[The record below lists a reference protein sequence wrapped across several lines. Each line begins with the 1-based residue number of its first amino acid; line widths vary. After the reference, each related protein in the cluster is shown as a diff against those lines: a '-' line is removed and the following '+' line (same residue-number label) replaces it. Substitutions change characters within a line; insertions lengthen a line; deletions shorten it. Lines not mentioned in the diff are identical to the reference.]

1 MLALALCLAAA
12 LAAPPAPTEREAEL
26 MRMIQELKADMLKGK
41 EELLAQRKASASV
54 LEMQELKNDM
64 SRVKLQLAAAQGN
77 ASAPS
82 PTPAPVPAPKPAD
95 TDKVT
100 AFFNAIKM
108 WSAMWVGPFLLTDL
122 MFWVSVLMVLQ
133 WHIRFHLAEAIH
145 AKFFEGRFSKRQVK
159 PMMTPRRLG
168 LNILIL
174 TIYYDDSLPAP
185 VECLV
190 KGKPFVSAIV
200 LVFMDTVVLFYSFMI
215 LGWSLSKHNHRGTE
229 PAKSNEYIDP
239 LDESEDDGHCP
250 EKFEATNVYEDL
262 TMQFRRV
269 TPVWIVQMALV
280 ALYIEQLNKDKDTKD
295 VNQVDY
301 AYWVIAVIFQMHGG
315 DGQVGEPFN
324 ALYWNRILNSN
335 IVADLKTNVKWL
347 IGKDNENASKQPFL
361 DDDERSRGR
370 LDNEQDLEELV
381 KTAVNKATSTKA
393 RKHPDSTVNK
403 YLAKLPAEIID
414 KVLEENTLQETMWR
428 RSFNFVGGCWHK
440 CFWVLDTKICL
451 EWQIRRFMDFT
462 VNSVARGII
471 LYTVPIMVCVEGPL
485 DFVKD
490 LTAVMF
496 ITMLDDGGDNKTIEE
511 MLVKMKFGLWCA
523 KNEPSTLS
531 VLKGG
536 FQLNKVDPQNEAS
549 QDGGEAGEAGEAD
562 YAELNLVEKKYV
574 KEHADKFERLD
585 NLSHDDW
592 ETFCKQGEK
601 LPTPPHVMEAVRAGM
616 HNMAL
621 RVQEASAGME
631 YSPLGADSEVLNR

>member
-12 LAAPPAPTEREAEL
+12 LATPPVAGDHEAEL
-26 MRMIQELKADMLKGK
+26 MRMIAELKADVMQGK
-41 EELLAQRKASASV
+41 EEMAAQRKAS
-54 LEMQELKNDM
+54 QELRRDM
-64 SRVKLQLAAAQGN
+64 SKVRLELVAARGAHTT
-77 ASAPS
+77 PR
-82 PTPAPVPAPKPAD
+82 PETTPAPPETTPAPTTPPPDKIKTFFKQTKKIAANLKP
-95 TDKVT
+95 
-100 AFFNAIKM
+100 
-108 WSAMWVGPFLLTDL
+108 LLLNDF
-122 MFWVSVLMVLQ
+122 MFYTSIVLILQ
-133 WHIRFHLAEAIH
+133 WHIRFGFADVIH
-145 AKFFEGRFSKRQVK
+145 HKLFKDARGGKKWTKAQVK

-168 LNILIL
+168 LNVLIFV
-174 TIYYDDSLPAP
+174 IYYDDQPPWFL
-185 VECLV
+185 EDILHNR
-190 KGKPFVSAIV
+190 PFVCSV
-200 LVFMDTVVLFYSFMI
+200 GLVFLDTVVLFYSFMI

-315 DGQVGEPFN
+315 DAQVGEPFN

-335 IVADLKTNVKWL
+335 MVADLQANVKWL
-347 IGKDNENASKQPFL
+347 IGGGKDDSENDASKQPL
-361 DDDERSRGR
+361 MDDGERSPQH
-370 LDNEQDLEELV
+370 LASAQDLEELV
-381 KTAVNKATSTKA
+381 KTAVDKATSAEA
-393 RKHPDSTVNK
+393 RRPDSTVNE
-403 YLAKLPAEIID
+403 YLAKLPAEIVNM
-414 KVLEENTLQETMWR
+414 VLEENTLQETMWR

-496 ITMLDDGGDNKTIEE
+496 MTTLDDSDTKREVEE
-511 MLVKMKFGLWCA
+511 ILVK
-523 KNEPSTLS
+523 
-531 VLKGG
+531 LKYELYREGSAG
-536 FQLNKVDPQNEAS
+536 D
-549 QDGGEAGEAGEAD
+549 DGEND
-562 YAELNLVEKKYV
+562 AEIKISLTDWEKKYA
-574 KEHADKFERLD
+574 KDAKQSDKFELLTDLD
-585 NLSHDDW
+585 GEHFSHFRGD
-592 ETFCKQGEK
+592 
-601 LPTPPHVMEAVRAGM
+601 PRPHEQE
-616 HNMAL
+616 
-621 RVQEASAGME
+621 RV
-631 YSPLGADSEVLNR
+631 